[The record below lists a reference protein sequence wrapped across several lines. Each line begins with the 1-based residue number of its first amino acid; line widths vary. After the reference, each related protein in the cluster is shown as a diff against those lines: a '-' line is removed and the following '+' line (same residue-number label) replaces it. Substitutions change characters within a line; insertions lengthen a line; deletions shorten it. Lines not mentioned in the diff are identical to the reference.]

1 MLSPLCRLLFQFQY
15 TLYPSPFFAQDD
27 FQGKARTA
35 TRSRRYSV
43 AHKEA
48 SKWKKMHHGAK
59 PHHVTL
65 KMFIHT
71 YCDIIQENKMTLFPK
86 CLVLLLLVVTI
97 SLKKIVVK
105 TKRTQF
111 NVQTLLN

>member
-1 MLSPLCRLLFQFQY
+1 MLSPRRLLFQFQY

-35 TRSRRYSV
+35 TRSRRYPV

-86 CLVLLLLVVTI
+86 CLVLLRLVTI